1 MEFLKVVGAMLVSFA
16 FMLAVAMLSYFFIES
31 CREEDN
37 HKYLA
42 LAGLALI
49 WITFSYYLYTTL

>member
-16 FMLAVAMLSYFFIES
+16 CMFAVSMLSFFFIEFH
-31 CREEDN
+31 RDED
-37 HKYLA
+37 KQRYVA